1 VPPYHEIFY
10 IGILLNQNS
19 SIMLTPIFVWKDR
32 TLEKIHPELI
42 VRLVTEK
49 NYTKIYLVDI
59 DTPYMVRS
67 TLSNALKKLP
77 EEIFIKTHRSYA
89 VSVLYINFIAR
100 DHLQVGSEIVPI
112 AKQYYRSVM
121 EKLVIIE

>member
-1 VPPYHEIFY
+1 
-10 IGILLNQNS
+10 
-19 SIMLTPIFVWKDR
+19 MLTPIFVWKDR

-49 NYTKIYLVDI
+49 NYTKIYLVDV

-77 EEIFIKTHRSYA
+77 EEIFIKTHRAYA
-89 VSVLYINFIAR
+89 VSILYINFIAR
-100 DHLQVGSEIVPI
+100 DHLMVGSEIVPI